1 MYTTSSAAGISIPG
15 VGPAAL
21 PSPKPAAAP
30 SSSAIVPHLSSLTE
44 VVGYVET
51 KAGVAGRHGPSGWLA
66 VAGRS
71 SGQPQAWLGAESQL
85 AVAVTLLPT
94 YSR

>member
-15 VGPAAL
+15 VVPAAL

-51 KAGVAGRHGPSGWLA
+51 KAGAAAAQAAGWPWLA
-66 VAGRS
+66 EARGSLRRDLVPRAS
-71 SGQPQAWLGAESQL
+71 WPWQ
-85 AVAVTLLPT
+85 
-94 YSR
+94 

>member
-15 VGPAAL
+15 VVPAAL

-51 KAGVAGRHGPSGWLA
+51 KAGAAGRRGPSGWLA
-66 VAGRS
+66 EAGRS
-71 SGQPQAWLGAESQL
+71 SGQPQA
-85 AVAVTLLPT
+85 
-94 YSR
+94 

>member
-30 SSSAIVPHLSSLTE
+30 SSSIVLHQSSLTE

-51 KAGVAGRHGPSGWLA
+51 KAGVAGRRGPSGWLA
-66 VAGRS
+66 AAGPS
-71 SGQPQAWLGAESQL
+71 SGQPQA
-85 AVAVTLLPT
+85 
-94 YSR
+94 